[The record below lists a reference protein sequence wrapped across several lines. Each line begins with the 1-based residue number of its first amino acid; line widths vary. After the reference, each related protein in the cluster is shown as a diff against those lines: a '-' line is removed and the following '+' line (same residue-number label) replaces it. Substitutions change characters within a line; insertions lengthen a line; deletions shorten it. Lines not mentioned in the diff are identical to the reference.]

1 MQTQRI
7 LTYLK
12 EHGSITTWQ
21 SFRLFGDTRL
31 SDKIFR
37 LKKLGYKFSE
47 KWITKKNR
55 YGEPVRFKKY
65 IFEGVKENENI

>member
-31 SDKIFR
+31 ADKIFR

-47 KWITKKNR
+47 EWITKKNR